1 MEYDEFQDKIFRA
14 VGTLKMARKLSSKE
28 FYSLISLARLG
39 ISMGIFDNNEITS
52 YDAIGDMMYSLGT
65 ATIMTGGDENF
76 TAEEANRLRAQYV
89 REKLK

>member
-1 MEYDEFQDKIFRA
+1 M
-14 VGTLKMARKLSSKE
+14 GTLKMARQLNSKE

-39 ISMGIFDNNEITS
+39 IAMNIFDNNENTS
-52 YDAIGDMMYSLGT
+52 YDVIGDMMHTLGT

-89 REKLK
+89 REKLG